1 MENSSLKNAA
11 YVLLII
17 STVIQGFFL
26 LPLFWCIPMTVSYS
40 NKIKKNKPVSTGF
53 KVCVLLF
60 VNWIAGILMLC
71 DKEPKKKTTKEATP
85 VNIEKEIKVEDIK
98 PIQTSEKIQ
107 EKKINKGY
115 ENMDD
120 TSAYS
125 ILKKY
130 YWLYSNNKINED
142 EYMSLKEE
150 LLAGLYKALN
160 NSKDFTDYELD
171 KFHCDL
177 LVECKKMLDNS
188 LITNQEF
195 KYLKGEI

>member
-1 MENSSLKNAA
+1 ME
-11 YVLLII
+11 I
-17 STVIQGFFL
+17 SKAKKVAKGFMIFATVIQGVYLIPL
-26 LPLFWCIPMTVSYS
+26 LWCIPMTVSYS
-40 NKIKKNKPVSTGF
+40 NRIKKNKPVSTGF

-85 VNIEKEIKVEDIK
+85 VNIKKEVKVEDIK
-98 PIQTSEKIQ
+98 PIQTSENKQ
-107 EKKINKGY
+107 EKKLNKGY

-120 TSAYS
+120 TSACS

-142 EYMSLKEE
+142 EYISLKQE